1 MDLLYFA
8 TSLQNELSEE
18 KFGLVPNFPTTPNTP
33 NSIPFVEEMYKLIDK
48 FYIAHISSVLCV
60 LQTQKK
66 Y

>member
-33 NSIPFVEEMYKLIDK
+33 NSIPFVEEMYTSK
-48 FYIAHISSVLCV
+48 
-60 LQTQKK
+60 
-66 Y
+66 